1 MPQPRD
7 PRSPQASRPDS
18 ERIGFDDIQ
27 PFNTD
32 PDYDPREG
40 LWDPD
45 NPHHNDRLEPAD
57 ADRGA
62 TNGRTEGAGGT
73 GVGEGAEGAAGQAA
87 GAGAAR
93 GARPAGRPAGQ
104 APGAGAGAG
113 GAARPVKRKRA
124 LPKSHVSTTLRLL
137 IVLVALAAIIGM
149 LL

>member
-73 GVGEGAEGAAGQAA
+73 GAGDDAEGFGANARPTGRPTGQAA
-87 GAGAAR
+87 GAGAA
-93 GARPAGRPAGQ
+93 GS
-104 APGAGAGAG
+104 
-113 GAARPVKRKRA
+113 ARPVKRKRA